1 MDNQQTILFIS
12 NGFYFLYE
20 NNSSK
25 NEIEKGQL
33 EDLKSIANENAIAYI
48 DGEHFNLIPQ
58 SVFEESSIDNYL
70 ELTTLE
76 LKGTTP
82 VSSKIPQID
91 STILWTLNEKIKKT
105 IIVKSPGIDFKHL
118 LELFINE
125 PVTQTLFPEIKIR
138 ITKSTVYILCYINGK
153 LQLANRFTITAED
166 DLIYYTLLYAE
177 HTQVDKEITRFDI
190 KGFINNSF
198 IDQINK
204 FFKKDNVHIDNNHS
218 FQSFIS

>member
-1 MDNQQTILFIS
+1 MFIS

-20 NNSSK
+20 NNSSN

-33 EDLKSIANENAIAYI
+33 EGLQRIAADNAIAYI

-58 SVFEESSIDNYL
+58 AVFEESSISNYL

-82 VSSKIPQID
+82 VYSKIPQID
-91 STILWTLNEKIKKT
+91 STILWTLNEKIKKI
-105 IIVKSPGIDFKHL
+105 IIVKSPGIDFRHL

-125 PVTQTLFPEIKIR
+125 PVSQTLFPEIKIR
-138 ITKSTVYILCYINGK
+138 ITKNTIYILCYVKGK
-153 LQLANRFTITAED
+153 LQLANRFIITGED
-166 DLIYYTLLYAE
+166 DLIYYTLLSQE
-177 HTQVDKEITRFDI
+177 HTQLDKEITKINI
-190 KGFINNSF
+190 KGFIKNSF
-198 IDQINK
+198 IEQINK
-204 FFKKDNVHIDNNHS
+204 FFKKENIHLDPNHS